1 MQSYSF
7 NNAPNCN
14 FLNFFYNVLWWLKM
28 NRVDLH
34 NSIINNSQLSFS
46 RSGGKGGQNVNKVNT
61 KVHLVL
67 PLELLEGINENERNR
82 LKSKLSSIINK
93 DFCLFLDVDEERYQ
107 ERNRQIALA
116 RIENRIIQALAIQKK
131 RIKTK
136 PTKASK
142 ERKLKLK
149 KIRSEIKK
157 SRGKI
162 WQ

>member
-1 MQSYSF
+1 
-7 NNAPNCN
+7 
-14 FLNFFYNVLWWLKM
+14 M

-34 NSIINNSQLSFS
+34 NSIMNNSQLSFS

-67 PLELLEGINENERNR
+67 PLELIEGINESERNR

-107 ERNRQIALA
+107 ERNRQIALT